1 MSFMRENC
9 VIVLAACTSNCHI
22 CENCIN
28 VLSPCTTN
36 CHICTFSL
44 EKEAVMSEREKE
56 REMERGWEGTNV
68 ISLSTLQPCK
78 CNANVF

>member
-1 MSFMRENC
+1 MYGILDGNQMSFMCENC
-9 VIVLAACTSNCHI
+9 VNVLA
-22 CENCIN
+22 
-28 VLSPCTTN
+28 PCTTN

-68 ISLSTLQPCK
+68 ISLSTNLE
-78 CNANVF
+78 NVMQS